1 MCTAVLGTVLVVVG
15 LLFGGVGVGHTHDDL
30 QPPRVYMESWT
41 DEDGMY
47 LWWWPVEGADNYRI
61 ECVQTGYH
69 TDSGYEF
76 DIGQTYFHHNA
87 ARWFQRGIEAMCRVR
102 AQEGFSR
109 ESAWTDWLRF
119 IPGQQPLSP
128 VPRGTR
134 LGGGSEPEPPVG
146 RNLTSVVLLNLSPW
160 QAWVHLYC
168 GYGASDAGCTI
179 FFRCN
184 GMEGEPVTWDVAV
197 PRETGFSYWP
207 GRTADD
213 GSSADLQAAL
223 MDAGKTEAEARRR
236 TTCTVYSTHP
246 IAVRGYT
253 RFGGDPALI
262 PVAVYE

>member
-1 MCTAVLGTVLVVVG
+1 MGTAVLGIVLVVVG
-15 LLFGGVGVGHTHDDL
+15 ILFGGVGVGHAHDGL

-41 DEDGMY
+41 DENGIY
-47 LWWWPVEGADNYRI
+47 LWWWPVERANVYRI
-61 ECVQTGYH
+61 ECIQTGYD
-69 TDSGYEF
+69 TYSGFEV
-76 DIGQTYFHHNA
+76 DRGQLYFGHNA

-102 AQEGFSR
+102 AEAELIEEMSV
-109 ESAWTDWLRF
+109 WTDWLRL
-119 IPGQQPLSP
+119 IPGQQPSSP

-134 LGGGSEPEPPVG
+134 PV
-146 RNLTSVVLLNLSPW
+146 TSVVLLNLSPW

-213 GSSADLQAAL
+213 GTSADLQAAL

-236 TTCTVYSTHP
+236 TTCVVYSTNP

>member
-1 MCTAVLGTVLVVVG
+1 MGTAVLGIALVVVG
-15 LLFGGVGVGHTHDDL
+15 LSFGGVGVGHAHDP

-41 DEDGMY
+41 DENGIY
-47 LWWWPVEGADNYRI
+47 LWWWPVERADVYYI
-61 ECVQTGYH
+61 ECVQTGSDTY
-69 TDSGYEF
+69 SGYEH
-76 DIGQTYFHHNA
+76 DRGQAYFGHNA
-87 ARWFQRGIEAMCRVR
+87 VRWFQRGVEAMCRVGSRR
-102 AQEGFSR
+102 AFR
-109 ESAWTDWLRF
+109 ETKIWTDWLRF
-119 IPGQQPLSP
+119 IPGQQPSSP

-134 LGGGSEPEPPVG
+134 PV
-146 RNLTSVVLLNLSPW
+146 TSVVLLNLSPW

-213 GSSADLQAAL
+213 GTSADLQAAL

>member
-1 MCTAVLGTVLVVVG
+1 MGTAVLGIVLVVVG
-15 LLFGGVGVGHTHDDL
+15 ILFGGVGVGHAHDGL

-47 LWWWPVEGADNYRI
+47 LWWWPVEGAGEYRI
-61 ECVQTGYH
+61 ECVQTGYD
-69 TDSGYEF
+69 TSLGFEYDR
-76 DIGQTYFHHNA
+76 GQTYIHHNA
-87 ARWFQRGIEAMCRVR
+87 ARWFQQGIEAMCRVR
-102 AQEGFSR
+102 AEEGFR
-109 ESAWTDWLRF
+109 EMSAWTDWLRF
-119 IPGQQPLSP
+119 ISGQQPSSP

-134 LGGGSEPEPPVG
+134 PGGGSEPEPPVG
-146 RNLTSVVLLNLSPW
+146 TNLTSVVLLNLSSW

-168 GYGASDAGCTI
+168 EYGAPDAGCTI

-184 GMEGEPVTWDVAV
+184 GFEGEPVTWDVAV

-213 GSSADLQAAL
+213 GSYGDLQAAF
-223 MDAGKTEAEARRR
+223 MDAGKTEEEARRR
-236 TTCTVYSTHP
+236 TTCTVYSTNP

-253 RFGGDPALI
+253 RFGGDPTLI

>member
-1 MCTAVLGTVLVVVG
+1 MGTAVLGMVLVVVG
-15 LLFGGVGVGHTHDDL
+15 ILFGGVGVGHAQSVLDL

-41 DEDGMY
+41 DENGIY
-47 LWWWPVEGADNYRI
+47 LWWWPVDRIGASVYSI
-61 ECVQTGYH
+61 ECVQTGSDTY
-69 TDSGYEF
+69 SGFEVER
-76 DIGQTYFHHNA
+76 GQTYFHHNA

-102 AQEGFSR
+102 AENEFR

-119 IPGQQPLSP
+119 IPGQQPSSP

-134 LGGGSEPEPPVG
+134 PV
-146 RNLTSVVLLNLSPW
+146 TSVVLLNLSPW

-168 GYGASDAGCTI
+168 RYGAPDAGCTI
-179 FFRCN
+179 SFRCN

-207 GRTADD
+207 GRTVDD
-213 GSSADLQAAL
+213 GSSGDLQAAL

-262 PVAVYE
+262 PVTVYK